1 MSYGGFGGGY
11 GGGGGGSYG
20 GGGMG
25 GGAFGGG
32 GGHFGSSQGRDL
44 DSIQLRK
51 EDFRGLP
58 PFEKN
63 FYHEH
68 PAVTARSDTEI
79 AAYRARREIH
89 IEGHDVP
96 KPVTTFEEASFP
108 GKLILLLAETNTG
121 RHQSQVLCLSCR
133 VRFDRSQ
140 QSWFHRANSYP
151 MSRLAHGAVGTR
163 LDWFGRDRFWQ
174 DTGILASCS
183 GSHQC
188 TAISR

>member
-11 GGGGGGSYG
+11 GAGSFGGGGSYG
-20 GGGMG
+20 AGSFGGGGYG
-25 GGAFGGG
+25 GGGGFGGG

-108 GKLILLLAETNTG
+108 GKLCLFSLDHTSRYEPQTPTVYL
-121 RHQSQVLCLSCR
+121 QSMC
-133 VRFDRSQ
+133 
-140 QSWFHRANSYP
+140 
-151 MSRLAHGAVGTR
+151 
-163 LDWFGRDRFWQ
+163 
-174 DTGILASCS
+174 
-183 GSHQC
+183 
-188 TAISR
+188 

>member
-11 GGGGGGSYG
+11 GGGSFGGGGSYG
-20 GGGMG
+20 GGGR

-68 PAVTARSDTEI
+68 PAVTARPDTEI

-108 GKLILLLAETNTG
+108 GKLTLDSALRLL
-121 RHQSQVLCLSCR
+121 V
-133 VRFDRSQ
+133 D
-140 QSWFHRANSYP
+140 
-151 MSRLAHGAVGTR
+151 MSPT
-163 LDWFGRDRFWQ
+163 
-174 DTGILASCS
+174 
-183 GSHQC
+183 
-188 TAISR
+188 

>member
-11 GGGGGGSYG
+11 GGGSFGGGGSYG

-68 PAVTARSDTEI
+68 PAVTARPDTEI

-108 GKLILLLAETNTG
+108 GALTFFHSLTHSG
-121 RHQSQVLCLSCR
+121 RHTSQAPCSSCR
-133 VRFDRSQ
+133 VRVDRGE
-140 QSWFHRANSYP
+140 QSWLHRANSNSV
-151 MSRLAHGAVGTR
+151 SRLAHGAVGPR
-163 LDWFGRDRFWQ
+163 LDWIG
-174 DTGILASCS
+174 
-183 GSHQC
+183 
-188 TAISR
+188 